1 MIDPSADRA
10 QYRQIADSLRDAILS
25 GRLPDGAR
33 VPSEER
39 LRQEHGVSRTTVR
52 KAIEVLKSE
61 GLVEVRAPRGTFVRN
76 NQKQSLETVELR
88 RGDRVRTRMPLP
100 DERREHE
107 VREGVPFLII
117 TRTDGKVEKYPGDR
131 VQAQQSQSQR

>member
-10 QYRQIADSLRDAILS
+10 QYRQIADSLRKAILS
-25 GRLPDGAR
+25 GALPDGAR

-52 KAIEVLKSE
+52 KAIEVLKGE

-76 NQKQSLETVELR
+76 QQPMETVPLR
-88 RGDRVRTRMPLP
+88 RGDRVRTRMPSP
-100 DERREHE
+100 DERREHDI
-107 VREGVPFLII
+107 REGVPFLII
-117 TRTDGKVEKYPGDR
+117 TRTDGTVEMHPGDR
-131 VQAQQSQSQR
+131 TQAQQGPSGR

>member
-1 MIDPSADRA
+1 MIDPTADRA
-10 QYRQIADSLRDAILS
+10 QYRQIADSLRDAIL
-25 GRLPDGAR
+25 GGQLPDGAR

-52 KAIEVLKSE
+52 KAIEVLKGE

-76 NQKQSLETVELR
+76 NQQPVDTVQLR
-88 RGDRVRTRMPLP
+88 RGDRVRTRMPSP
-100 DERREHE
+100 VERREHD

-117 TRTDGKVEKYPGDR
+117 TRTDGSVELYPGDR
-131 VQAQQSQSQR
+131 TQAQQSPSGR